1 MQEKNQIKILG
12 ICVNSSRKKYC
23 QTRDQ
28 IRLHLHI
35 YMYHENII
43 EAIPFYIIEY
53 RKAPMI

>member
-12 ICVNSSRKKYC
+12 ICVNSSRKKYG

-43 EAIPFYIIEY
+43 EASRF
-53 RKAPMI
+53 ML